1 MLMRYLD
8 LAPYMIGAK
17 TDPKVLNIGWLDGA
31 NDYIKGQ
38 LDLNLVLKLLTLTL
52 FNLDQRPINKPSGRH
67 EHPQNI
73 IVHTMHM
80 IGSPVSCPYC
90 QKPIQLI
97 DDQSRVMYLGKNEMR
112 LPNADRSHGCIRSH
126 ARAAPHP
133 RALRRH
139 RAGAAVHARTSACR
153 TGRPFRSGLSQRMGH
168 PRSQ

>member
-67 EHPQNI
+67 EHAQNI

-112 LPNADRSHGCIRSH
+112 LPNADRSVTFSFPTLLYHYMVEHYYLPPSDFID
-126 ARAAPHP
+126 ALAAFDLGKSYDCK
-133 RALRRH
+133 RQ
-139 RAGAAVHARTSACR
+139 S
-153 TGRPFRSGLSQRMGH
+153 F
-168 PRSQ
+168 